1 MSKHSLE
8 QEHLQ
13 DYTGILT
20 SHNRNNGN
28 FKMALKVEDNPVLK
42 GSSEKIEPNIELEF
56 YYNMGLSTLFF
67 HDIHS
72 CPNQNGRCPECE
84 DIKDKHLKFEANLER
99 LQVGDTFSIKAA
111 LVHNKQSE
119 LPVKIHFKAYE
130 RIIVACTES
139 WLRLDDT
146 PEGIQKK
153 VEIEEQR
160 LQREQDEKTNEEQA
174 RKDARRRKR
183 KESIQRFFGK
193 RQNLNQIIVS
203 VIGGVIAGIILTT
216 LVNPIPSLLRDIYHF
231 LFPNWK

>member
-42 GSSEKIEPNIELEF
+42 GSIEKIESSIELEF
-56 YYNMGLSTLFF
+56 CYNMGLSTLFF
-67 HDIHS
+67 HDINS
-72 CPNQNGRCPECE
+72 CPNRNEKCPECE
-84 DIKDKHLKFEANLER
+84 DITEKHFKFEANLER
-99 LQVGDTFSIKAA
+99 LQVGDTFKIKAA

-119 LPVKIHFKAYE
+119 LLVKIHFKAYE
-130 RIIVACTES
+130 RIIVACTEY

-146 PEGIQKK
+146 PEGIKKK

-216 LVNPIPSLLRDIYHF
+216 LVNPIPRLLRDIYHF

>member
-1 MSKHSLE
+1 MSEHRLK

-13 DYTGILT
+13 DYTGILN
-20 SHNRNNGN
+20 SYNRNNGK
-28 FKMALKVEDNPVLK
+28 FKMALKVEDNPVLEK
-42 GSSEKIEPNIELEF
+42 SSEKIESSIELEF

-72 CPNQNGRCPECE
+72 CPNRNGRCPECE
-84 DIKDKHLKFEANLER
+84 DIKDKHYKFEANLER
-99 LQVGDTFSIKAA
+99 LKVGDTFKIEAA
-111 LVHNKQSE
+111 LVNNKQSE

-160 LQREQDEKTNEEQA
+160 LQREQDEKANEEQA

-193 RQNLNQIIVS
+193 RPNLNQIIVS

>member
-1 MSKHSLE
+1 MIYIHAQIE
-8 QEHLQ
+8 
-13 DYTGILT
+13 
-20 SHNRNNGN
+20 
-28 FKMALKVEDNPVLK
+28 MED
-42 GSSEKIEPNIELEF
+42 
-56 YYNMGLSTLFF
+56 
-67 HDIHS
+67 
-72 CPNQNGRCPECE
+72 CPECE
-84 DIKDKHLKFEANLER
+84 DIKDKHYKFEANLER
-99 LQVGDTFSIKAA
+99 LKVGDTFKIEAA
-111 LVHNKQSE
+111 LVNNKQSE

-160 LQREQDEKTNEEQA
+160 LQREQDEKANEEQA

-193 RQNLNQIIVS
+193 RPNLNQIIVS

>member
-28 FKMALKVEDNPVLK
+28 FKMALKVEDNPVLEK
-42 GSSEKIEPNIELEF
+42 SIEKIESSIELEF
-56 YYNMGLSTLFF
+56 CYNMGLSTLFF
-67 HDIHS
+67 HDINS
-72 CPNQNGRCPECE
+72 CPNRNEKCPECE
-84 DIKDKHLKFEANLER
+84 DITEKHFKFEANLER
-99 LQVGDTFSIKAA
+99 LQVGDTFKIKAA

-119 LPVKIHFKAYE
+119 LLVKIHFKAYE
-130 RIIVACTES
+130 RIIVACTEY

-146 PEGIQKK
+146 PEGIKKK

>member
-20 SHNRNNGN
+20 SHNRNNGK

-67 HDIHS
+67 HDINS

-84 DIKDKHLKFEANLER
+84 DIKDKHNKFEANLER
-99 LQVGDTFSIKAA
+99 LQLGDTFRIEAA

-130 RIIVACTES
+130 RIIVACTEYR
-139 WLRLDDT
+139 LRLDDT
-146 PEGIQKK
+146 PEGIKKK

-160 LQREQDEKTNEEQA
+160 LQREQDEKANKEQA
-174 RKDARRRKR
+174 RKDARGRKR
-183 KESIQRFFGK
+183 KESIQQYFGK
-193 RQNLNQIIVS
+193 RPYLNQIIVS

-216 LVNPIPSLLRDIYHF
+216 IVDPIPRLFRDIYHF
-231 LFPNWK
+231 FFPN

>member
-42 GSSEKIEPNIELEF
+42 GSIEKIESSIELEF
-56 YYNMGLSTLFF
+56 CYNMGLSTLFF
-67 HDIHS
+67 HDINS
-72 CPNQNGRCPECE
+72 CPNRNEKCPECE
-84 DIKDKHLKFEANLER
+84 DITEKHFKFEANLER
-99 LQVGDTFSIKAA
+99 LQVGDTFKIKAA

-119 LPVKIHFKAYE
+119 LLVKIHFKAYE
-130 RIIVACTES
+130 RIIVACTEY

-146 PEGIQKK
+146 PEGIKKK

-216 LVNPIPSLLRDIYHF
+216 LVNPIPRLFRDIYHF